1 MGGRERAGKKIYEY
15 TYDDWCEGMDREI
28 KREGGRAM
36 GLHIPDG
43 WVESSCGRRVEESE
57 GEMHIFR
64 GLKRVEQ

>member
-15 TYDDWCEGMDREI
+15 TYDDWGEGMDREI
-28 KREGGRAM
+28 KREGGSD
-36 GLHIPDG
+36 LSTYTG
-43 WVESSCGRRVEESE
+43 WVGGEFVWEESE